1 MAAGATGVGA
11 VVWDVGNVLVE
22 WNPERFYDRE
32 IGEDRRR
39 ALFAAVDLHGMN
51 ERVDRGAAWAEEV
64 AALAALHPDWAPA
77 ISHWHGRWLEMASPL
92 IPRSVRL
99 LRALQARGV
108 PVFALTNFGRE
119 TWAHALPEYPF
130 LGTFDRAFVS
140 GHLGVAKPDAAI
152 FEAVERDAGL
162 PPAAL
167 LFTDDRRD
175 NIEAAARRGWRTHL
189 FEGPDGLAAR
199 LVAEGLLT
207 EAEAA

>member
-1 MAAGATGVGA
+1 MTGTAGIKA
-11 VVWDVGNVLVE
+11 VVWDVGNVLIE

-32 IGEDRRR
+32 IGEERRR
-39 ALFAAVDLHGMN
+39 AMFAAVDLLGMN
-51 ERVDRGAAWAEEV
+51 ERVDRGAVWADEV
-64 AALAALHPDWAPA
+64 AATAALFPDWAPA
-77 ISHWHGRWLEMASPL
+77 ISLWHDRWLEMASPV

-99 LRALQARGV
+99 LQALRARGV

-152 FEAVERDAGL
+152 FEAVEREAGL

-167 LFTDDRRD
+167 LFTDDRSD
-175 NIEAAARRGWRTHL
+175 NIAAAAARGWGTHL
-189 FEGPDGLAAR
+189 FEGPEGLAAR
-199 LVAEGLLT
+199 LVAERLLT